1 MAEPILALQGVT
13 KAYGALV
20 VSACVTLDVGA
31 SEVHAL
37 IGPNGAGKST
47 LVGEIAGSV
56 AADAG
61 RILFAGRDVTA
72 LGVTAR
78 ARLGLARVFQTSSVI
93 NGFTALE
100 NCILAAAAVNRSAFR
115 FFRPIAKRHRLV
127 DEAAAVLAR
136 VGLAGREHV
145 PAGRLAHGERR
156 ALELAMGLIQKP
168 RLLLLDE
175 PMAGTGR
182 EETER
187 LTALLA
193 GLKGSVA
200 MLIVEHDMDTVFRLA
215 DRITVLIGGAVAVT
229 GDAATVK
236 ADPTV
241 RSAYLGEAVP

>member
-1 MAEPILALQGVT
+1 MAEPVLTLHGVT
-13 KAYGALV
+13 KTYGALV
-20 VSACVTLDVGA
+20 VSDAVTLDVGPT
-31 SEVHAL
+31 EVHAL

-56 AADAG
+56 APDSG
-61 RILFAGRDVTA
+61 RILFAGRDVTG
-72 LGVTAR
+72 LGVTQR

-100 NCILAAAAVNRSAFR
+100 NCILAAAAVRRSAFR
-115 FFRPIAKRHRLV
+115 FFRPIARRRRLV
-127 DEAAAVLAR
+127 DEAAAMLAR
-136 VGLAGREHV
+136 VGLSGREHV

-168 RLLLLDE
+168 KLLLLDE

-187 LTALLA
+187 LTELLA
-193 GLKGSVA
+193 GLKGTVA

-215 DRITVLIGGAVAVT
+215 DRITVLISGAVAVS
-229 GDAATVK
+229 GDEETVK
-236 ADPTV
+236 TNPTV
-241 RSAYLGEAVP
+241 RTAYLGEAAP

>member
-1 MAEPILALQGVT
+1 VADPILALSAVS

-20 VSACVTLDVGA
+20 VSDGVTLDVGA
-31 SEVHAL
+31 TEVHAL

-61 RILFAGRDVTA
+61 RIVFAGRDVTRM
-72 LGVTAR
+72 GVTAR

-100 NCILAAAAVNRSAFR
+100 NCVLASAAVHRSAFR
-115 FFRPIAKRHRLV
+115 FFRPVAKRRRLV
-127 DEAAAVLAR
+127 DEAAAVLAQ
-136 VGLAGREHV
+136 VGLSGREGIR
-145 PAGRLAHGERR
+145 AGSLAHGERR
-156 ALELAMGLIQKP
+156 ALELALGLVQKP
-168 RLLLLDE
+168 KLLLLDE

-182 EETER
+182 EETDR
-187 LTALLA
+187 LTELLA
-193 GLKGSVA
+193 GLKGQVA

-229 GDAATVK
+229 GDAETVK
-236 ADPTV
+236 ANATV
-241 RSAYLGEAVP
+241 RTAYLGEALP